1 MKKIPLLFISAF
13 AMHLSV
19 AQNSTSPAGKGWG
32 EMDSVGVYTY
42 VEQMPQFPEG
52 DEALIRFLQ
61 QNIKY
66 PQMERDSS
74 IKGNVLVQFVIM
86 ENGKVDDV
94 KILRHVSF
102 GIDSEAV
109 RVVKMLPD
117 FIPRRQEGKEVK
129 VYYKLPLRF
138 KL

>member
-1 MKKIPLLFISAF
+1 
-13 AMHLSV
+13 
-19 AQNSTSPAGKGWG
+19 
-32 EMDSVGVYTY
+32 MDSVGVYTY